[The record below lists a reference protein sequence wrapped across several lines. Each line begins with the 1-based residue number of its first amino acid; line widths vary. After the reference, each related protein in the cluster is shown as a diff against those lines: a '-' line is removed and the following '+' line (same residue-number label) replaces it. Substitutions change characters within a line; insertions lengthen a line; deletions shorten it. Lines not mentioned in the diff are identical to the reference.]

1 MPYYCP
7 MYDKLQ
13 YTREQSQMLKG
24 VAILFMIC
32 FHLFAPNPASPQ
44 HGLSFSYT
52 GIDAIIGHFCNRT
65 VPLYIFM
72 TGYSLYI
79 CAIPSVKEVLTQ
91 KVIPLY
97 RQMWILALVFLPILF
112 LLGKIEWSW
121 GRFLHTVTIG
131 DGYIRIWWYVGF
143 YALLMTIVS
152 VAYAIWNSGG
162 VKIVNIY

>member
-1 MPYYCP
+1 
-7 MYDKLQ
+7 
-13 YTREQSQMLKG
+13 
-24 VAILFMIC
+24 
-32 FHLFAPNPASPQ
+32 
-44 HGLSFSYT
+44 
-52 GIDAIIGHFCNRT
+52 
-65 VPLYIFM
+65 M

-152 VAYAIWNSGG
+152 VAYAICNSGG
-162 VKIVNIY
+162 G